1 MPFSPFRL
9 LRTILV
15 GATILG
21 LASGAHLLGGG
32 ALPAPAIMAAI
43 LALHILCS
51 SIATKFRLTPAVML
65 ALLASSQLVLHQG
78 FETLSHGIAPVAAPG
93 AEVLDRHAMSAEAHA
108 SAVMSSATMAGAP
121 GMEIFGHGAHM
132 SGWMVM
138 AHIAATLVAA
148 ALLAYGENALW
159 SLAGWLRPLYQRAAI
174 VHVIPARTLR
184 TSIISQPLPCMPW
197 RNQRPNT
204 RRGPPLSAVVPA

>member
-51 SIATKFRLTPAVML
+51 SIATKFRLTPAVMV

-78 FETLSHGIAPVAAPG
+78 FETLSHGIAPIAAPG
-93 AEVLDRHAMSAEAHA
+93 TEALDQHVMSAEAHA
-108 SAVMSSATMAGAP
+108 SAVMSAASMAGAP
-121 GMEIFGHGAHM
+121 GMAVLGHAAHM
-132 SGWMVM
+132 SGWMLV

-148 ALLAYGENALW
+148 GLLAYGENALW
-159 SLAGWLRPLYQRAAI
+159 SLAGWLRPLYERAAA
-174 VHVIPARTLR
+174 VLLPPTHSPRPG
-184 TSIISQPLPCMPW
+184 IISHPLPCIPW
-197 RNQRPNT
+197 RNQRPDT